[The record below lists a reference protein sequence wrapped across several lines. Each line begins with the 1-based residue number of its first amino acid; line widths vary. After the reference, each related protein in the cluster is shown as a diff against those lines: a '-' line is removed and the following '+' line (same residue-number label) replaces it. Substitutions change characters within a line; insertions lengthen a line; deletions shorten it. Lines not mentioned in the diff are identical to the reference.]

1 MCSLEIKF
9 RLRQLTGGFL
19 KIDKI
24 ASTII
29 LQILT
34 ELESRNIG
42 SLAFFNNSNLINDYS
57 NIFFILDKDSLS
69 SFFILNSKM
78 KS

>member
-19 KIDKI
+19 EIDKI
-24 ASTII
+24 ASAII

-34 ELESRNIG
+34 ELIG
-42 SLAFFNNSNLINDYS
+42 KQKYRKFGFLQ
-57 NIFFILDKDSLS
+57 
-69 SFFILNSKM
+69 
-78 KS
+78 

>member
-24 ASTII
+24 ASVII

-42 SLAFFNNSNLINDYS
+42 SLAYFNNSNLMIIQIS
-57 NIFFILDKDSLS
+57 FSFWTKIGFHLFFI
-69 SFFILNSKM
+69 FNSKM

>member
-24 ASTII
+24 ASVII

-42 SLAFFNNSNLINDYS
+42 SLAFFNNSNLMIIQIS
-57 NIFFILDKDSLS
+57 FFILDTDSLS
-69 SFFILNSKM
+69 SFFIFNSKM

>member
-24 ASTII
+24 ASVTI

-42 SLAFFNNSNLINDYS
+42 SLAFFNNSNLMIIQIS
-57 NIFFILDKDSLS
+57 FSFWTKIHFPLFFI
-69 SFFILNSKM
+69 FNSKM

>member
-1 MCSLEIKF
+1 MFSLEIKF

-24 ASTII
+24 ASVII

-34 ELESRNIG
+34 ELKSRNIG
-42 SLAFFNNSNLINDYS
+42 SLAFVQ
-57 NIFFILDKDSLS
+57 
-69 SFFILNSKM
+69 
-78 KS
+78 

>member
-24 ASTII
+24 ASAII

-42 SLAFFNNSNLINDYS
+42 SLSFFNNSNLMIIQIS
-57 NIFFILDKDSLS
+57 FSFWTKIHFPLFFI
-69 SFFILNSKM
+69 FNSKM

>member
-24 ASTII
+24 ASVII
-29 LQILT
+29 FQILT

-42 SLAFFNNSNLINDYS
+42 SLAFFNNSNLMITQ
-57 NIFFILDKDSLS
+57 I
-69 SFFILNSKM
+69 SFSFWTKIHFPLFSYLTRK
-78 KS
+78 

>member
-24 ASTII
+24 ASAII

-42 SLAFFNNSNLINDYS
+42 SLAFFNNSNLM
-57 NIFFILDKDSLS
+57 NIQISFFILDKDSLS
-69 SFFILNSKM
+69 SFFIFNSKM

>member
-9 RLRQLTGGFL
+9 RLRQLTVGFL

-24 ASTII
+24 ASVII

-42 SLAFFNNSNLINDYS
+42 SLAFFNNSNLMI
-57 NIFFILDKDSLS
+57 IQICF
-69 SFFILNSKM
+69 SFWTKIHFPLFSYLTQK
-78 KS
+78 